1 MKIVFVTDTLSSG
14 GSERVLSTLANS
26 LCKTYE
32 VSIVCLRKRMI
43 AYDINPAIKLAFA
56 DDHHRDIT
64 AKLLWLRKYLRQ
76 YDLVIAFMLPVF
88 VATLACMLFTRT
100 PIIVSERNDPGKAS
114 LFRKI
119 IRRMLL
125 FRMQHMVVQ
134 TPEIKKYFPAK
145 YHKRISVIANPISEQ
160 FEWQSALSSHKEKK
174 IISVGQLDPQKNQKM
189 MIDAFALFSKTHPDH
204 CLDIY
209 GEGPMR
215 QELEEYIERKGCRVR
230 LQGRSANIASQMKS
244 AQVFVLSSDYEG
256 MSNAMIEAMYLGLP
270 VISTKVSGAKELIID
285 HINGC
290 FADDANSIAQAFS
303 YLSENETAAREIG
316 LRASNT
322 IKHLV
327 DKNTV
332 LQQWMDII
340 EKYTKL

>member
-1 MKIVFVTDTLSSG
+1 MCI
-14 GSERVLSTLANS
+14 
-26 LCKTYE
+26 
-32 VSIVCLRKRMI
+32 
-43 AYDINPAIKLAFA
+43 
-56 DDHHRDIT
+56 RD
-64 AKLLWLRKYLRQ
+64 R
-76 YDLVIAFMLPVF
+76 
-88 VATLACMLFTRT
+88 
-100 PIIVSERNDPGKAS
+100 
-114 LFRKI
+114 
-119 IRRMLL
+119 
-125 FRMQHMVVQ
+125 
-134 TPEIKKYFPAK
+134 
-145 YHKRISVIANPISEQ
+145 
-160 FEWQSALSSHKEKK
+160 
-174 IISVGQLDPQKNQKM
+174 
-189 MIDAFALFSKTHPDH
+189 THPDH

>member
-1 MKIVFVTDTLSSG
+1 
-14 GSERVLSTLANS
+14 
-26 LCKTYE
+26 
-32 VSIVCLRKRMI
+32 
-43 AYDINPAIKLAFA
+43 
-56 DDHHRDIT
+56 
-64 AKLLWLRKYLRQ
+64 
-76 YDLVIAFMLPVF
+76 
-88 VATLACMLFTRT
+88 
-100 PIIVSERNDPGKAS
+100 
-114 LFRKI
+114 
-119 IRRMLL
+119 
-125 FRMQHMVVQ
+125 
-134 TPEIKKYFPAK
+134 
-145 YHKRISVIANPISEQ
+145 
-160 FEWQSALSSHKEKK
+160 
-174 IISVGQLDPQKNQKM
+174 M

-327 DKNTV
+327 DKIPFCSSGWT
-332 LQQWMDII
+332 
-340 EKYTKL
+340 

>member
-1 MKIVFVTDTLSSG
+1 
-14 GSERVLSTLANS
+14 
-26 LCKTYE
+26 
-32 VSIVCLRKRMI
+32 
-43 AYDINPAIKLAFA
+43 
-56 DDHHRDIT
+56 
-64 AKLLWLRKYLRQ
+64 
-76 YDLVIAFMLPVF
+76 
-88 VATLACMLFTRT
+88 
-100 PIIVSERNDPGKAS
+100 
-114 LFRKI
+114 
-119 IRRMLL
+119 
-125 FRMQHMVVQ
+125 
-134 TPEIKKYFPAK
+134 
-145 YHKRISVIANPISEQ
+145 
-160 FEWQSALSSHKEKK
+160 
-174 IISVGQLDPQKNQKM
+174 
-189 MIDAFALFSKTHPDH
+189 
-204 CLDIY
+204 
-209 GEGPMR
+209 
-215 QELEEYIERKGCRVR
+215 
-230 LQGRSANIASQMKS
+230 MKS

-303 YLSENETAAREIG
+303 CLSENETAAREIG